1 MSDTTAFIIL
11 ISILINLT
19 TILVFGFFFAAKL
32 RQLNLTLDE
41 RFGFRS
47 EQDRQLQFQQQLE
60 QQTQSMHECVQKELT
75 TLRENF
81 YQNQLKA
88 QQALHESMTS
98 FHHQNLEGFENSVH
112 RLRLQLIE
120 TLSDVQ
126 KGVKQTLSETQTTL
140 SHQFER
146 LNQTT
151 ESRLIAMGEKVEER
165 LSKGFEKTSQTF
177 ADVVKR
183 LALIDDAQKK
193 IHDLSSNVVS
203 LQQILQDKRSRGV
216 FGEIQLKHLL
226 ENTLPAEAFAL
237 QFTLSNQAR
246 VDCMLFLP
254 EPTGHL
260 AIDAKFPLNS
270 FQVFTDY
277 TLPDSERKQA
287 QQQFKQDIKKHI
299 QDIHQKYIIP
309 GETSD
314 GALMFI
320 PAEAVFAEI
329 HAHFPELVEY
339 SHQMRVWMTSPTTM
353 MAILTTASAVLKDS
367 ATRKQV
373 HVIQKHLKD
382 LAKDFGRFEKRMDN
396 LAKHLHQ
403 ANEDVDQVHT
413 TARKISSRFAKI
425 ERVELDEHAL
435 PLSEEPLDSLEQ

>member
-1 MSDTTAFIIL
+1 MFDLRMGQSTEQERLVYWRTSLLESSQSLQKSLQQDL
-11 ISILINLT
+11 KELRESIYQS
-19 TILVFGFFFAAKL
+19 
-32 RQLNLTLDE
+32 QLN
-41 RFGFRS
+41 
-47 EQDRQLQFQQQLE
+47 
-60 QQTQSMHECVQKELT
+60 
-75 TLRENF
+75 
-81 YQNQLKA
+81 A
-88 QQALHESMTS
+88 QQSQHETMSK
-98 FHHQNLEGFENSVH
+98 FHHQSVEGFENSVH
-112 RLRLQLIE
+112 RLRLQLVE

-126 KGVKQTLSETQTTL
+126 KGVKHTLSETQSTL
-140 SHQFER
+140 TQQFER

-151 ESRLIAMGEKVEER
+151 ENRLQLMGEKVEEK

-177 ADVVKR
+177 TDVVKR

-193 IHDLSSNVVS
+193 IHDLSSNVVN

-216 FGEIQLKHLL
+216 FGEIQLAHLL
-226 ENTLPAEAFAL
+226 ENTLPSESYTL
-237 QFTLSNQAR
+237 QYSLPNQTR

-254 EPTGHL
+254 EPTGHI

-270 FQVFTDY
+270 YQIFTDF
-277 TLPDSERKQA
+277 TLPEHERKQA
-287 QQQFKQDIKKHI
+287 QQQFRQDIKKHI
-299 QDIHQKYIIP
+299 QDIQQKYIIP

-329 HAHFPELVEY
+329 HAHFPELVEL
-339 SHQMRVWMTSPTTM
+339 SHQSRVWMTSPTTM

-425 ERVELDEHAL
+425 ERVELQ
-435 PLSEEPLDSLEQ
+435 EELTHQEEAIKSVEEEAE